1 MLYKSDAGGA
11 GSALFTFSESLA
23 TATSQNSLDFSFMTE
38 SPFCSRLLK
47 EDREGMKK
55 PSKSGKLII
64 VDLTNIQYT
73 KLNGD
78 SPKEKLMLFFGLT
91 FTFCIYLGISTY
103 VS

>member
-1 MLYKSDAGGA
+1 
-11 GSALFTFSESLA
+11 
-23 TATSQNSLDFSFMTE
+23 
-38 SPFCSRLLK
+38 
-47 EDREGMKK
+47 MKR